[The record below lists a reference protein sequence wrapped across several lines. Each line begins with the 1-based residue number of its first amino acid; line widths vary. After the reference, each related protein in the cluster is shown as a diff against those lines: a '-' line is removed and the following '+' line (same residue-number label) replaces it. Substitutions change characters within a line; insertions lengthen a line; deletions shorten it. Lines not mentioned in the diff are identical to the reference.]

1 MKTKIKICG
10 LTRECEIDYVNE
22 AKPDYVGFVF
32 AKSRRQVGW
41 AKAEKMKEN
50 LDARIKAEGFL

>member
-32 AKSRRQVGW
+32 AKSRRQVGR
-41 AKAEKMKEN
+41 AKAEKV
-50 LDARIKAEGFL
+50 